1 MMTTLWLGSSKL
13 GSAVLTLQ
21 KNPSSVLYG
30 RGLKRA
36 LKPQTQVWTLLL
48 TWEITT
54 KGDLCAQGWEAAKDL
69 KYNIIIIWNK

>member
-1 MMTTLWLGSSKL
+1 M
-13 GSAVLTLQ
+13 
-21 KNPSSVLYG
+21 YG